1 MMAQKESGHM
11 ASEPEATLRYSD
23 AEAMLFRCAKR
34 FNDGKTEMVCDQM
47 IVQHFTGNE
56 DNVVIYE
63 SDGTRRVGRIR
74 LLMGL
79 QSGSVSTTT
88 TFSEAVEPLD
98 TDDENRLLTIYDQL
112 VNAVLPQRSSRS
124 TEP

>member
-1 MMAQKESGHM
+1 MSNMVTQKEP
-11 ASEPEATLRYSD
+11 ASTARHPEATLRYSD
-23 AEAMLFRCAKR
+23 AEAKLFRHAKR
-34 FNDGKTEMVCDQM
+34 FNDGKTEMLCDQM

-63 SDGTRRVGRIR
+63 SDGKRRVGRIR

-79 QSGSVSTTT
+79 QSGSVSTTAS
-88 TFSEAVEPLD
+88 FSEAVEPLD

-112 VNAVLPQRSSRS
+112 VTACSIAKK
-124 TEP
+124 